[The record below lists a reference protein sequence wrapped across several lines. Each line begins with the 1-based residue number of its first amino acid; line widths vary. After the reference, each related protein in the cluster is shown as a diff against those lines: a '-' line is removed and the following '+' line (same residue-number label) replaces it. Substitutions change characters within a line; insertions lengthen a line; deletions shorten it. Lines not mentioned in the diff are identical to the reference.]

1 VAEWSAGADHS
12 ATPHNRVLGAVP
24 HAFGLECVAAFVRPT
39 GLPNPSL
46 KESAENMTVLES
58 TDRGEGGTKEPIRFP
73 ATKEERRE
81 ERLRRRGER
90 KRNLDE
96 PETGLVI
103 DPDEFVF
110 PVEPQ
115 VEAEAE
121 TKPKLR
127 HRLQISWIFASF
139 LLMVVVPGVIGG
151 LYYAFI
157 ASPIYVV
164 ETQFSVRGSNQASM
178 ASFGLSGLFGSSVQ
192 SGDSYIVS
200 SYITSEQ
207 LVRDVKEQLGI
218 DLRQY
223 YSKNDIDL
231 LYRINPATPLEK
243 FGSYWNNM
251 VEVSFNSTTGNTTF
265 YVFAFSPDD
274 AKAISDIVLKVS
286 EKLVNDLSEKNRIQ
300 MTQMATKQVERSED
314 RLRKVSEQLRTLRS
328 QVQIIDPQILVK
340 GNAELTQKLQD
351 SLQELKTRQSALLES
366 VDKDSPSARMLQK
379 QIKATETQIRM
390 QKSKIGETVPA
401 NTPADDQATG
411 NRNVAGVVEKFEA
424 LTIEQEF
431 ATKAYTTS
439 LAAMEAS
446 LSEAQ
451 KQERYFATFVAP
463 ARPEIALYPQRL
475 LDTFILVLVLM
486 AVWMISQ
493 FLYRSF
499 RDHAI

>member
-1 VAEWSAGADHS
+1 
-12 ATPHNRVLGAVP
+12 
-24 HAFGLECVAAFVRPT
+24 
-39 GLPNPSL
+39 
-46 KESAENMTVLES
+46 MTVLES
-58 TDRGEGGTKEPIRFP
+58 TDLGEGGAKEPIRFP

-90 KRNLDE
+90 KRNLDLAE
-96 PETGLVI
+96 TPETGLAI
-103 DPDEFVF
+103 DPDEFIF
-110 PVEPQ
+110 PAEPFTTRQ
-115 VEAEAE
+115 AESRRS
-121 TKPKLR
+121 LR
-127 HRLQISWIFASF
+127 QRFQISWIFASF
-139 LLMVVVPGVIGG
+139 LLMVVIPGAIGG
-151 LYYAFI
+151 LYYAII
-157 ASPIYVV
+157 ASPQYVV

-192 SGDSYIVS
+192 SNDSYIIS

-207 LVRDVKEQLGI
+207 LVRDVKEQLGV

-231 LYRINPATPLEK
+231 FYRIDPNMPLEK
-243 FGSYWNNM
+243 FGSYWDNM

-265 YVFAFSPDD
+265 FVFAFSADD
-274 AKAISDIVLKVS
+274 AKAIADAVLKVS
-286 EKLVNDLSEKNRIQ
+286 ERLVNDLSEKNRLQ

-328 QVQIIDPQILVK
+328 QVQIIDPKILVK

-351 SLQELKTRQSALLES
+351 ELQDLKTRRAALLES

-379 QIKATETQIRM
+379 QIKATESQIQV
-390 QKSKIGETVPA
+390 QKGKIGETAPA
-401 NTPADDQATG
+401 NATPDDQATG

-475 LDTFILVLVLM
+475 LDTFILFLVLL